1 MYKKLFITEYNNNEY
16 LVLSKDHIK
25 SFLKIQDGKYIYPN
39 FDEYKY
45 LFDMYNVD
53 NLVDNYIN
61 FDNKVLKG
69 NKLFS
74 IILAADVLLG
84 GFIGYEINENA
95 NTLNI
100 NNKIEEVIGKKEIY
114 IDDANKIDTLMEHK
128 DITIYEVDQAINE
141 NLNLNLAY
149 RALLQNFAYGLL
161 NEDINMNLRVF
172 YENVSNLNIIR
183 CEKDVIKEKFNND
196 SDGCYDVKNNII
208 YLSYEADNYVLFHEF
223 AHLLRSF
230 YRETDKEVIIMHD
243 KCGYAFNEAVV
254 DNLANSIYGRAGTKY
269 NDELRCMNFLLGN
282 NYFDYAKYSTHGINY
297 FVDELKER
305 YKGVDIDYI
314 IDFYDANYISKV
326 KNNKNNSI
334 TSNIELT
341 DELFKVCIY
350 NVDPNEPQSSFNKF
364 LNVLHDYDSN
374 IYERYVNLYQ
384 NYLLN
389 NGFVNEDANLKK
401 I

>member
-1 MYKKLFITEYNNNEY
+1 MYKKLFITEFNNNEY

-74 IILAADVLLG
+74 ILLAADVLLG

-172 YENVSNLNIIR
+172 YDNVSTLNIIR

-196 SDGCYDVKNNII
+196 SDGCYDVKNNTI
-208 YLSYEADNYVLFHEF
+208 YLSYSADNYVLFHEF

-269 NDELRCMNFLLGN
+269 NDELRCMNFLLDN

-326 KNNKNNSI
+326 KNGKNNSI
-334 TSNIELT
+334 TSNTELT

-374 IYERYVNLYQ
+374 IYEKYVNRYQ

-389 NGFVNEDANLKK
+389 NGFVNEDADLKK